1 MSSTSAGPARF
12 RTLLPSG
19 ATTLTAAEAVRA
31 VSVPSDAPEDRPYV
45 ALNMVST
52 ADGRATL
59 GGRTASIGNRADREL
74 FHQLRTRTDAVL
86 VGAGTARVEHYG
98 RLVRD
103 PELRAQ
109 RERDGLVPDP
119 LACLVSG
126 RLDLPLE
133 DVPLLR
139 DPASTVAIL
148 TASDAELEGAAAR
161 LHYLR
166 APDGIVDLGPMLVE
180 LRSRLGVRSIL
191 CEGGPTLN
199 AALLA
204 AGLVD
209 ELFLSLAP
217 KLAGGIDPL
226 TIVAGPALPEPVEME
241 LAWLLECEGHLFL
254 RYLVRR

>member
-1 MSSTSAGPARF
+1 MSGASAGPARF
-12 RTLLPSG
+12 RRLLPG
-19 ATTLTAAEAVRA
+19 AETLTAAEAVR
-31 VSVPSDAPEDRPYV
+31 SVTPSADAPDDRPYV
-45 ALNMVST
+45 VLNMVST

-59 GGRTASIGNRADREL
+59 GGRAGPIGNRADREL

-103 PELRAQ
+103 PALRAQ
-109 RERDGLVPDP
+109 REHDGLEADP

-139 DPASTVAIL
+139 DPSSTVAIL
-148 TASDAELEGAAAR
+148 TASDAELRGAAAR
-161 LHYLR
+161 MHYLR
-166 APDGIVDLGPMLVE
+166 AAEGIVDLRPMLGE

-204 AGLVD
+204 EGLVD

-217 KLAGGIDPL
+217 KLTGGLDPL
-226 TIVAGPALPEPVEME
+226 TIVAGAALPEPIDMD
-241 LAWLLECEGHLFL
+241 LSWLLECEGHLFL
-254 RYLVRR
+254 RYVLRR